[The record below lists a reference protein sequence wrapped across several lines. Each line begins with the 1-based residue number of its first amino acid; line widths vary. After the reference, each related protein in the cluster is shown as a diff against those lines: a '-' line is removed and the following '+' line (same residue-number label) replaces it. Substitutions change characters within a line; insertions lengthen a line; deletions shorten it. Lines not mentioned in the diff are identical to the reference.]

1 MKIYICYEYDYD
13 CFNIRKAF
21 ANKQEAIIFASE
33 NNLFVDE
40 QELVEGMY
48 DVSKYNFYT
57 YFVINYN
64 PMYKDPIT
72 FVEEV
77 TSSIYPD
84 MNPICVEKK
93 SYTPGQPYYTFNVFA
108 DSRAEAKSIF
118 YDKFKE
124 AMDKFYM
131 ENNVLRQNGQV
142 KTWKKP

>member
-1 MKIYICYEYDYD
+1 
-13 CFNIRKAF
+13 
-21 ANKQEAIIFASE
+21 
-33 NNLFVDE
+33 
-40 QELVEGMY
+40 MY
-48 DVSKYNFYT
+48 DVSKYNFYN